1 MPIDL
6 TDLTASLRG
15 VNCSSFTNRY
25 LLGALRLELDLL
37 RYSAPLE
44 LTDVVSWYQEIAM
57 RPVTIPPRPN
67 ASVYAGQFDHSA
79 VM

>member
-25 LLGALRLELDLL
+25 LLGALRLELE
-37 RYSAPLE
+37 E

-57 RPVTIPPRPN
+57 RPVTTPPRPN